1 MTFDRVAARVRAVP
15 PLATD
20 LAVVAVVGLFTASDV
35 AVNDPGYRQDDAL
48 TWALLAVSLAALVFR
63 RRRPVPVAC
72 VTGAAC
78 AGWALHGHIGELLNL
93 PVIVALY
100 TVAVLGDRRRTLWTG
115 LVAATVSGVVA
126 LIVGRDVVN
135 PQGLPVL
142 EMVWPLVPLLLG
154 EAVRTRRELLAEYA
168 ARAERAEEERE
179 REAARRDTSR
189 RASGSSR
196 VARVAR
202 VLPGLSVP
210 PVPRA
215 SASARKRST
224 EVSCGAQPSE
234 AGTTTG
240 TPARQVA
247 TAARAAARP
256 SGVEARAAASRAPGT
271 SSERRT
277 HVTSGPPGIGE
288 SEQQPHDPGQ
298 MPLPA
303 RHEPRPAHPEELL
316 PDDPGGG
323 FGIVRPKPHGHG
335 GLRPLDLLTLLPRTP
350 APGGPLLG
358 SPGRTGMSEGL
369 ADETAHGRI
378 NQAPGSP
385 RGLLRIPQG
394 FGCTPTCCTPRRD
407 NSRRPRPPARV
418 LRTPHEPHGLL
429 RVPGNGESLSE
440 RKAPALGPGDG
451 AAPFPPGEG
460 LCEETAS
467 TDGVGGQLLLDAD
480 ELRTDRHLRPALR
493 RGFRASPLH
502 RAGLFLNVLVERVP
516 AQLGRNRSQELFRAE
531 VHVVQCLYDACQRG
545 GQFEFQMGAYRRERA
560 PEERRR
566 RRATPAR
573 RP

>member
-224 EVSCGAQPSE
+224 EVSCGAHPSE

-247 TAARAAARP
+247 TAAGPPPAPPASRPARQRPAPPGHPRSAAHMSLPGRRGSGRASSSPTIRGRCLSPPGTSLARP
-256 SGVEARAAASRAPGT
+256 TPRSCCPTIRAAASG
-271 SSERRT
+271 SY
-277 HVTSGPPGIGE
+277 GPSPTATAAC
-288 SEQQPHDPGQ
+288 
-298 MPLPA
+298 A
-303 RHEPRPAHPEELL
+303 RSTCSRSFP
-316 PDDPGGG
+316 
-323 FGIVRPKPHGHG
+323 VRPP
-335 GLRPLDLLTLLPRTP
+335 P
-350 APGGPLLG
+350 
-358 SPGRTGMSEGL
+358 E
-369 ADETAHGRI
+369 AHSS
-378 NQAPGSP
+378 A
-385 RGLLRIPQG
+385 
-394 FGCTPTCCTPRRD
+394 
-407 NSRRPRPPARV
+407 
-418 LRTPHEPHGLL
+418 
-429 RVPGNGESLSE
+429 
-440 RKAPALGPGDG
+440 APA
-451 AAPFPPGEG
+451 AP
-460 LCEETAS
+460 A
-467 TDGVGGQLLLDAD
+467 
-480 ELRTDRHLRPALR
+480 
-493 RGFRASPLH
+493 
-502 RAGLFLNVLVERVP
+502 
-516 AQLGRNRSQELFRAE
+516 
-531 VHVVQCLYDACQRG
+531 
-545 GQFEFQMGAYRRERA
+545 
-560 PEERRR
+560 
-566 RRATPAR
+566 
-573 RP
+573 